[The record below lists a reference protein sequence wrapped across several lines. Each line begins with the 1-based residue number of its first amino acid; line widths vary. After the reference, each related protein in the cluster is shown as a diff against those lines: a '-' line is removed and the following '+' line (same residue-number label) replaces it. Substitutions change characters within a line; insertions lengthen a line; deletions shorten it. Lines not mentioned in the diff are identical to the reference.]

1 MSRLQTIRVT
11 RQAGTAL
18 VMALLVVAIASVAA
32 TGLMQRQRI
41 DVRRT
46 DNVLTL
52 DQTFIYARAAE
63 SWAGQV
69 LLRDAL
75 ENKTD
80 SLLDKWSALLEPI
93 PIEGGAL
100 SAQVFDQQARFNLNN
115 LVDDSGRASNKDIAA
130 FERLLTALQLD
141 TALAAAIVDW
151 MDADINPLPAGAED
165 IDYLALDTPYRT
177 SNQRLASTS
186 ELRLVRGVTAG
197 IYEKLQPYITVLPV
211 RTSVNVNTA
220 EIPVLMAV
228 IKGLDESAAAGIIG
242 VRTTTPYADESSF
255 RGQQALQG
263 LEVDNISVDSHFFMI
278 ETSVQFGRS
287 RIRQNSLVERK
298 NNDKGRAGIIVLARS
313 RGGLS

>member
-1 MSRLQTIRVT
+1 MIGK

-32 TGLMQRQRI
+32 TALLQRQRI

-52 DQTFIYARAAE
+52 DQAFAYARAAE

-93 PIEGGAL
+93 PIEGGSL

-115 LVDDSGRASNKDIAA
+115 LVDDSGRASKKDLDA
-130 FERLLTALQLD
+130 FERLLTVLQLD
-141 TALAAAIVDW
+141 TAVASAVVDW
-151 MDADINPLPAGAED
+151 MDADSNPLPTGAED
-165 IDYLALDTPYRT
+165 NDYLALDTPYRT
-177 SNQRLASTS
+177 SNQRLASVS
-186 ELRLVRGVTAG
+186 ELRLVRGVTAEV
-197 IYEKLQPYITVLPV
+197 YEKLRPYVTVLPV

-220 EIPVLMAV
+220 EIQVLMAI
-228 IKGLDESAAAGIIG
+228 IKGLDETGAAGIIG
-242 VRTTTPYADESSF
+242 VRTTTPYADQSSF
-255 RGQQALQG
+255 RGQQALEG
-263 LEVDNISVDSHFFMI
+263 LEVGDISVDSQFFI
-278 ETSVQFGRS
+278 IDTNVQYGRS
-287 RIRQNSLVERK
+287 RIRQDSLVERK
-298 NNDKGRAGIIVLARS
+298 NNKGSAVIRVLARS